1 MHAPPAL
8 PMPQLPTTHEAAE
21 ALMDAAAPFVGLTIP
36 AACREGV
43 IASLQ
48 AAAGMAALVLAEPT
62 DPTDEPAPVFRP

>member
-1 MHAPPAL
+1 MQTPPAI
-8 PMPQLPTTHEAAE
+8 PTTQEAAE
-21 ALMDAAAPFVGLTIP
+21 ALMDAAAPLLSLAIP
-36 AACREGV
+36 EECRAGV